1 MNQLTEGHSI
11 PTTMLAIH
19 YLRVQ
24 LVRRP
29 KPKDPADPNG
39 PVSLIP
45 ECDAQTE
52 KLTQANA
59 QCEEVSIDRMAIN
72 ADLQQLVQ
80 QNYKTLQQVN
90 HDLYSLLKGDLKS
103 PLYLQL
109 FPKPLSKSVTNSN
122 SYLQV
127 IRYTNSVKRN
137 LEEHAADYAALQ
149 KYVPEIQNNV
159 DEIAKLLNKREQ
171 IIDQEQRV
179 TSARGI
185 ILQEAKKFYN
195 KAYVRLLMAYDNDRD
210 LVEKFFYK
218 VKKAPAKKK
227 ATGED
232 AGKAED

>member
-1 MNQLTEGHSI
+1 MNQLTDGHSI

-80 QNYKTLQQVN
+80 QNYKTLQQIN
-90 HDLYSLLKGDLKS
+90 HDLYSQLKGDLKS

-127 IRYTNSVKRN
+127 LRYTTSVRRN
-137 LEEHAADYAALQ
+137 LEENAADYAGLQ
-149 KYVPEIQNNV
+149 KYIPELQSNI
-159 DEIAKLLNKREQ
+159 DEISKLLAKREQ
-171 IIDQEQRV
+171 ILDQEQKV
-179 TSARGI
+179 TSARSML
-185 ILQEAKKFYN
+185 LQEAKKFYN

-227 ATGED
+227 ATEED
-232 AGKAED
+232 AGRAED